1 MSGREGAAS
10 IPQEA
15 KGKLQCGSSLRTSMS
30 PELTL
35 SCVASVTQRG
45 QAQLSLGSLQEQG
58 KLPKLSLSPK

>member
-1 MSGREGAAS
+1 
-10 IPQEA
+10 
-15 KGKLQCGSSLRTSMS
+15 MS